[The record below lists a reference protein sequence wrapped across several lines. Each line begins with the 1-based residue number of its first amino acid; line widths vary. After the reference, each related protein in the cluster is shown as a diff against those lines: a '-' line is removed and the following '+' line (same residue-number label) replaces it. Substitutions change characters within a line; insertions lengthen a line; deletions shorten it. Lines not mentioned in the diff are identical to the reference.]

1 MGERDDP
8 NRRSDET
15 ARSPGSANTSDGDE
29 VTPAD
34 DPDGVTPAGDTDEEP
49 AASFRLGESSTSGTD
64 DPPGASAGGATS
76 ADTGAPPTPA
86 ALASLFEVYDVR
98 RDGETVLYI
107 GEPRASRERLE
118 RDLWSLFRDR
128 GYDVSLQRGYTGG
141 SVPISRGEH
150 VLVAEPH
157 SVGIDGIPWLNV
169 VLFAATVLSTL
180 FAGSVFWYQIPITE
194 EPWRMVE
201 AWPFTAAIIGVL
213 GIHELGHYVLSRYH
227 GVQASL
233 PYFIPVPTYIGS
245 LGAVIK
251 MEGRIPDR
259 KALFDI
265 GVAGPLAGL
274 VATVVVTVIGLQLD
288 PLPVQEAAAQQASDE
303 GAVMFNYP
311 PLLELIAEL
320 TGDSN
325 QLDGTVHPVVFG
337 GWVGMLVT
345 LLNMLPVGQLD
356 GGHILRAMVGERQQ
370 LVARS
375 IPAVLF
381 GLAAYLL
388 TFRGFDSVMIWAI
401 WGLFALGL
409 AYAGPANPIDDT
421 PLDWPRIAVGVL
433 AFVLGVLCF
442 TPVPVEVI
450 QPA

>member
-1 MGERDDP
+1 MGNRDDP
-8 NRRSDET
+8 DSPSDET
-15 ARSPGSANTSDGDE
+15 ARDVPSDHDGDGYGDPAGPEGGDPATNNE
-29 VTPAD
+29 VHYGADVD
-34 DPDGVTPAGDTDEEP
+34 DPT
-49 AASFRLGESSTSGTD
+49 GEGPG
-64 DPPGASAGGATS
+64 DPPE
-76 ADTGAPPTPA
+76 PVE
-86 ALASLFEVYDVR
+86 LVSLFEVYDVR

-118 RDLWSLFRDR
+118 TDLWSLFRDS
-128 GYDVSLQRGYTGG
+128 GYDISLQRGYTGG
-141 SVPISRGEH
+141 DVPISRGEH

-157 SVGIDGIPWLNV
+157 SVGIEGVPWLNV
-169 VLFAATVLSTL
+169 GLFVGTVLSTL
-180 FAGSVFWYQIPITE
+180 FAGAFFWYQIPVFE
-194 EPWRMVE
+194 APWRMVE

-213 GIHELGHYVLSRYH
+213 GVHELGHYVLSRYH

-245 LGAVIK
+245 LGAVIR

-259 KALFDI
+259 RALFDI

-274 VATVVVTVIGLQLD
+274 IATVFVTVIGLQLD
-288 PLPVQEAAAQQASDE
+288 PLPAQEAAATQVSEQ
-303 GAVMFNYP
+303 GGFRFNYP
-311 PLLELIAEL
+311 PLLEFVAQA
-320 TGDSN
+320 TGTGGR
-325 QLDGTVHPVVFG
+325 LDGGPVHPVVFG

-356 GGHILRAMVGERQQ
+356 GGHILRAILGEKQQ

-375 IPAVLF
+375 FPALLF
-381 GLAAYLL
+381 GLAGYLFL
-388 TFRGFDSVMIWAI
+388 FRGVDSVLIWTL

-409 AYAGPANPIDDT
+409 AYAGPATPVDDS
-421 PLDWPRIAVGVL
+421 PLDRPRIALGVV
-433 AFVLGVLCF
+433 AFVLGALCF